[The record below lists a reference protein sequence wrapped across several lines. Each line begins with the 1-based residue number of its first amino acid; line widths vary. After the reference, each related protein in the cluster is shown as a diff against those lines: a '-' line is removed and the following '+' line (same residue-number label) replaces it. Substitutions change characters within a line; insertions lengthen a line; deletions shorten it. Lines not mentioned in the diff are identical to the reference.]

1 MIMNI
6 IDFIYTNKELYL
18 KCTYSEGELFNGF
31 IVGEEYKMLSSPAVL
46 IGDKIVYNIEDNQ
59 GYSWTIGLNN
69 YNLKFELIE
78 K

>member
-1 MIMNI
+1 MIMKI
-6 IDFIYTNKELYL
+6 INFIYTNKELYL

-31 IVGEEYKMLSSPAVL
+31 IVGKEYKVLSSPAVL
-46 IGDKIVYNIEDNQ
+46 IGDKIVYNIEDSQ